1 MDLQTNTGQSE
12 SVLLTFAKF
21 IFRSSSQ
28 FNDKIEKQIKNRH
41 NISSL
46 SLQKETIF
54 FFDKLDRE
62 RNIVKFG
69 TLDY

>member
-28 FNDKIEKQIKNRH
+28 FNDKIEKQIIVFIIK
-41 NISSL
+41 I
-46 SLQKETIF
+46 
-54 FFDKLDRE
+54 
-62 RNIVKFG
+62 IVKQSWRA
-69 TLDY
+69 